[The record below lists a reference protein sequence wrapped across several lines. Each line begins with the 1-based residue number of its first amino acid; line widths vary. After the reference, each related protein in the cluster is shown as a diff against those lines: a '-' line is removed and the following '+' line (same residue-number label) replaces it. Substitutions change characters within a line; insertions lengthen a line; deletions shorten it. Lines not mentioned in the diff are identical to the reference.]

1 MDGVRVYLGAHP
13 DKDDVVGYTTMFFI
27 PTGTKSLSEGSM
39 INLSLQKSGDVIGGS
54 GLNGGEPGNPPSANY
69 PQ

>member
-1 MDGVRVYLGAHP
+1 
-13 DKDDVVGYTTMFFI
+13 MFFI
-27 PTGTKSLSEGSM
+27 PTGTKNLSEGST

-54 GLNGGEPGNPPSANY
+54 GFNFGGEGNPPSANY